1 MRILPIALTAAF
13 LALPMQM
20 EIVVHESAA
29 LAKGVAGD
37 GFGDHPR
44 PWANDLLNNGQKQPS
59 ESTQH
64 AEESLKRAA
73 VETSAGKAQVGAMSA
88 AADLSPE
95 NCAATGADMEA
106 RLSRLQAAERRLQKQ
121 LAGLTALQGA
131 IETLLVQQTE
141 AEKQDLQQLV
151 NLYRNM
157 KPVEAAG
164 ILGDMEL
171 PIVVSVLLAMKERE
185 AAPILAQM
193 PKAAA
198 QDVTREIARRRSLE
212 RLDISQL

>member
-73 VETSAGKAQVGAMSA
+73 VETSAEEAQAGVISV

-95 NCAATGADMEA
+95 NCAATSADIES

-171 PIVVSVLLAMKERE
+171 PIVVSVVLAMKERE

>member
-44 PWANDLLNNGQKQPS
+44 PWANDLLNNGQKQPA

-64 AEESLKRAA
+64 AEESLKREA
-73 VETSAGKAQVGAMSA
+73 VEASAEKAQAGAMSA

-95 NCAATGADMEA
+95 NCAATSADIES

-171 PIVVSVLLAMKERE
+171 PIVVSVVLAMKERE

>member
-29 LAKGVAGD
+29 LAKGMAGD

-64 AEESLKRAA
+64 AEENLKRAA
-73 VETSAGKAQVGAMSA
+73 VETSAEEAQAGVMSA
-88 AADLSPE
+88 AADLLPE
-95 NCAATGADMEA
+95 NCAATSADIES
-106 RLSRLQAAERRLQKQ
+106 RLSRLKAAERRLQKQ

-171 PIVVSVLLAMKERE
+171 PIVVSVVLAMKERE

>member
-1 MRILPIALTAAF
+1 
-13 LALPMQM
+13 
-20 EIVVHESAA
+20 
-29 LAKGVAGD
+29 
-37 GFGDHPR
+37 
-44 PWANDLLNNGQKQPS
+44 
-59 ESTQH
+59 
-64 AEESLKRAA
+64 
-73 VETSAGKAQVGAMSA
+73 
-88 AADLSPE
+88 
-95 NCAATGADMEA
+95 
-106 RLSRLQAAERRLQKQ
+106 LQKQ

-131 IETLLVQQTE
+131 IEALLVQQTE

-157 KPVEAAG
+157 KPIEAAG

-171 PIVVSVLLAMKERE
+171 PIVVSVVLAMKERE

-212 RLDISQL
+212 RLDVSQL

>member
-1 MRILPIALTAAF
+1 MRIVPIALTAAF

-64 AEESLKRAA
+64 AEESLKRGA
-73 VETSAGKAQVGAMSA
+73 VEASAEEAQTGVMSA

-95 NCAATGADMEA
+95 NCAATSADIES

-171 PIVVSVLLAMKERE
+171 PIVVSVVLAMKERE